1 MGAASAA
8 PFSFM
13 SSQKPSRRAVLASA
27 AVVPVAA
34 LTSPA
39 QTTSTPE
46 GALSA
51 TQLKTLEAFVD
62 RLIPADE
69 LGPGAAAAGAHLYI
83 HIQLAGYLA
92 GEKAAFTAGLDGMDA
107 YARRVH
113 GAAFADLTGQQKDG
127 ILTAMEG
134 NTLEGV
140 ANSRNFFR
148 RAGRLTLEG
157 TFGDPHYGGNRN
169 GVGWDIIRY
178 PGPRPAVGAEMQQL
192 GVAPEPYR
200 RSAWGVDEHGH

>member
-1 MGAASAA
+1 MGDGFGC
-8 PFSFM
+8 PLFFM
-13 SSQKPSRRAVLASA
+13 SEQKPSRRAVLASA

-39 QTTSTPE
+39 QTTETPE
-46 GALSA
+46 GALTA
-51 TQLKTLEAFVD
+51 PQLRTLEAFVD

-69 LGPGAAAAGAHLYI
+69 IGPGAAAAGAHLYI

-92 GEKAAFTAGLDGMDA
+92 AEKAAFSAGLDGIDA

-113 GAAFADLTGQQKDG
+113 GAAFADVTGEQKDAM
-127 ILTAMEG
+127 LTAMEA

-140 ANSRNFFR
+140 ANSRNFFT
-148 RAGRLTLEG
+148 RARRLTLEG

-169 GVGWDIIRY
+169 GIGWDILRY
-178 PGPRPAVGAEMQQL
+178 PGPRPAVGPEMQQL